1 MRPNQKK
8 ILTLIALAV
17 GLGGHVLLQAQL
29 GRGWCLCVERSI
41 RMSSYCE
48 LLPMPEA

>member
-1 MRPNQKK
+1 MLPNKK

-29 GRGWCLCVERSI
+29 GCG
-41 RMSSYCE
+41 
-48 LLPMPEA
+48 